1 MKKPTRKI
9 QTVLFGMILVLVIIF
24 MNANIFDGVG
34 KKGQMEEDSR
44 AYAALEQALM
54 EIEGVGEVKL
64 YFHYQEEEG
73 EAVSPLT
80 DYFSLS
86 TTQVEKRADNLQG
99 ILVIAEGAADPGIQ
113 NKLSKLL
120 SAVIQLPEYR
130 IVIVEMKKRGNTDES
145 K

>member
-1 MKKPTRKI
+1 
-9 QTVLFGMILVLVIIF
+9 

-64 YFHYQEEEG
+64 YFHYQEG
-73 EAVSPLT
+73 EAVNPLT

-86 TTQVEKRADNLQG
+86 TAQVEKGADNLQG

-130 IVIVEMKKRGNTDES
+130 IVIVEMKKRGNMDEG

>member
-64 YFHYQEEEG
+64 YFHYQEG
-73 EAVSPLT
+73 EAVNPLT

-86 TTQVEKRADNLQG
+86 TAQVEKGADNLQG

-130 IVIVEMKKRGNTDES
+130 IVIVEMKKRGNMDEG